1 MRSPLDL
8 LKELNARRKSNIVET
23 PLDFLRLQNA
33 RWKSRKV
40 ETPLDLLRV
49 LNAERRREAITRRLL
64 EIVRGRPGQRARG

>member
-8 LKELNARRKSNIVET
+8 LEELNARRKCNIVET

-49 LNAERRREAITRRLL
+49 LNMERRREIATRRLL
-64 EIVRGRPGQRARG
+64 EIVRGAAWPRR